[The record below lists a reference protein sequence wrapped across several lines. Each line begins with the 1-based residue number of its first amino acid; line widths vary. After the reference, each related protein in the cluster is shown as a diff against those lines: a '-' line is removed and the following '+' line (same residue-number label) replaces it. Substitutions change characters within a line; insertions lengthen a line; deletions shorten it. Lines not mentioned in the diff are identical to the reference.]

1 GTITNVK
8 KFVQTFLNPPGK
20 IVIRGEDVVLPRG
33 LCTGDEQAMPLGDLK
48 HAYLLR
54 RAIPWNTSGPV
65 LVIET
70 RRGVFEDERDW
81 FPLDGD
87 QRLVAA
93 TLNRR
98 VGRAAGSSF
107 SPSAPSSCRSS
118 LRPRSASTRARR
130 WTSTSATRGRA
141 SRRPRGRWR
150 AGSAAARRWSSRGAG
165 ATPTAP
171 TRRTRRRG
179 PPTSTASSG
188 GCAT

>member
-1 GTITNVK
+1 MAKHDKTETEDVEVPLTHARWKNFAWGAFGIGLGVFLAINMGSIGWVLAAVVWAGTITNVK

-70 RRGVFEDERDW
+70 RRGVFEYERDW

-87 QRLVAA
+87 QRLVTA

-98 VGRAAGSSF
+98 IGRAA
-107 SPSAPSSCRSS
+107 
-118 LRPRSASTRARR
+118 
-130 WTSTSATRGRA
+130 
-141 SRRPRGRWR
+141 
-150 AGSAAARRWSSRGAG
+150 
-165 ATPTAP
+165 
-171 TRRTRRRG
+171 
-179 PPTSTASSG
+179 
-188 GCAT
+188 